1 MTGLALVAWLLAT
14 GTAPTPEA
22 SPATTP
28 APVVA
33 ATPAGTTERTEGEAD
48 YLVGPG
54 DVVEVD
60 VLGNDDLSRTTT
72 VQTSGTITLPLLGD
86 VPVAGLS
93 ARAIA
98 ERLRDLLG
106 RDYLVNPQVE
116 VKVKEYLSQFVSVV
130 GEVQTPG
137 RKPIK
142 GKTRLIDALVEAG
155 GFNARAAGEIV
166 ATRISGTFPNGS
178 HTLTVRLGGALTP
191 DNRRALETL
200 LVSGDIISASP
211 REYVTVEGE
220 VQHPNRYPID
230 GQLSVTGVLSLAGGM
245 TRFASSDVKVR
256 RLDPQTGQVQI
267 REVSLKAIRKGKEPD
282 LVLMPNDVVT
292 VPRRI
297 F

>member
-1 MTGLALVAWLLAT
+1 MTSLALIGWLAIAGAVPT
-14 GTAPTPEA
+14 PPAPTPA
-22 SPATTP
+22 PLPVVSPAD
-28 APVVA
+28 
-33 ATPAGTTERTEGEAD
+33 ATLRPQSEPD

-54 DVVEVD
+54 DVIEVE

-86 VPVAGLS
+86 VAVAGLS
-93 ARAIA
+93 PRAMA

-116 VKVKEYLSQFVSVV
+116 VKVKDYLSQFVSAV

-142 GKTRLIDALVEAG
+142 GRTRLIDALVEAG
-155 GFNARAAGEIV
+155 GFNARASGEV
-166 ATRISGTFPNGS
+166 VVTRINGTFADGAHS
-178 HTLTVRLGGALTP
+178 LTIRLGGALTP
-191 DNRRALETL
+191 ETQRALDTL
-200 LVSGDIISASP
+200 LVSGDIVSASP

-220 VQHPNRYPID
+220 VQRPNRYPID
-230 GQLSVTGVLSLAGGM
+230 GQLSITGVLSLAGGL

-256 RLDPQTGQVQI
+256 RVDPRTGQTEI
-267 REVSLKAIRKGKEPD
+267 REVSLKAIGKGKQPD
-282 LVLMPNDVVT
+282 LVLQPNDVVS
-292 VPRRI
+292 VSRRI

>member
-1 MTGLALVAWLLAT
+1 MTSLALIGWLAIAGAVPT
-14 GTAPTPEA
+14 PPAPTPA
-22 SPATTP
+22 PLPVVSPAD
-28 APVVA
+28 
-33 ATPAGTTERTEGEAD
+33 ATLRPQSEPD

-54 DVVEVD
+54 DVIEVE

-86 VPVAGLS
+86 VTVAGLS
-93 ARAIA
+93 PRAMA

-116 VKVKEYLSQFVSVV
+116 VKVKDYLSQFVSAV

-142 GKTRLIDALVEAG
+142 GRTRLIDALVEAG
-155 GFNARAAGEIV
+155 GFNARASVEV
-166 ATRISGTFPNGS
+166 VVTRINGTFADGAHS
-178 HTLTVRLGGALTP
+178 LTVRLGGALTP
-191 DNRRALETL
+191 ETQRALDTL
-200 LVSGDIISASP
+200 LVSGDIVSASP

-220 VQHPNRYPID
+220 VQRPNRYPID
-230 GQLSVTGVLSLAGGM
+230 GQLSITGVLSLAGGL

-256 RLDPQTGQVQI
+256 RVDPRTGQTEI
-267 REVSLKAIRKGKEPD
+267 REVSLKAIGKGKQPD
-282 LVLMPNDVVT
+282 LVLQPNDVVS
-292 VPRRI
+292 VSRRI